1 MSSTHGN
8 KFYFKYQIGMS
19 MSFTY
24 NNEYIVT
31 DGQQLTDVSES
42 DDSDKRIYEINIEA
56 GRKGSSDC
64 AKWYKESVN
73 NNSDHMIHTKGGEHS
88 PDKLN
93 FAIKGTLKLDGTE
106 YTICLGQGHNNTE
119 SINNW
124 HLASSSIDADDNGKN
139 GKLDSKYRLSQEG
152 SNTMVITL
160 LDS

>member
-8 KFYFKYQIGMS
+8 KFYFKYQNDMS
-19 MSFTY
+19 ISFEY

-64 AKWYKESVN
+64 ADWYKESVGK
-73 NNSDHMIHTKGGEHS
+73 NSDHMIHTEGGDHS

-93 FAIKGTLKLDGTE
+93 FAIKGTLTLDGTE
-106 YTICLGQGHNNTE
+106 YTICLGQGHNSNG
-119 SINNW
+119 NNW
-124 HLASSSIDADDNGKN
+124 HLASSSIEADENGKN
-139 GKLDSKYRLSQEG
+139 GELNSQYRLSQDG
-152 SNTMVITL
+152 SNAMVITL
-160 LDS
+160 VNS